1 MPDLPDFYTWVETL
15 NVQASSLK
23 HGADADKASS
33 PDDGDIYIATDTEKF
48 YICYVDG
55 SWVEET
61 GLYLPKAGG
70 TMSGAIAMG
79 SHKITGLAAPTSD
92 NDAARKK
99 YVDDGLALKLAL
111 AGGTMSGAIA
121 MGSQKITGLAAPT
134 SDNDAARKKYVDDG
148 LALKLALAGG
158 TMSGAIAMG
167 TQKITGMGDPT
178 AAQDAA
184 TKTYVDSAI
193 DTDVATHAGLTATH
207 GVSGKIAD
215 IADAIKWSLVLGG

>member
-1 MPDLPDFYTWVETL
+1 VPDLPDFYTWVETL

-61 GLYLPKAGG
+61 GLYLPK
-70 TMSGAIAMG
+70 
-79 SHKITGLAAPTSD
+79 
-92 NDAARKK
+92 
-99 YVDDGLALKLAL
+99 